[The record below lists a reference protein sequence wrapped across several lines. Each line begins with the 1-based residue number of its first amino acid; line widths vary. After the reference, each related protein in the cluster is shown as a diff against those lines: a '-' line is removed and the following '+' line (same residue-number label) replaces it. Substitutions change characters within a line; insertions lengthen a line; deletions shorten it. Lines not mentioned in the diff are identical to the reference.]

1 MDITGQQWTELDNKW
16 RVPRISENV
25 PTIGLSRSLVRG
37 DAVSY
42 QSQRSLSLRKQHVQR
57 IGPPRTGTV
66 LIVLNPVKSWRHF
79 AVGSSLVIAP
89 GLVALG
95 LLGGGIH
102 EERDEAKQIVVA
114 PDGNGGIRITEI
126 ADADFG
132 TTERHGYQRIIPND
146 FGEPTDIVVRAP
158 HASDKVYVNPDSYQ
172 TTIRIG
178 DPNITYTGQHRY
190 ELAFTLPNAR
200 IDTGQLALDLYDG
213 QTDYSTGRLE
223 IVVTGFELTDPL
235 CNTGDYG
242 DVGGCELVREGDVYR
257 AVIEPLPPHQ
267 YVTIGGTIT
276 AFPEPA
282 TVAAPPLP
290 TRREDH
296 STEWALGLGALGAL
310 AAGGGFVTA
319 QRLGRNQVAGSN
331 AADAAYAAGS
341 AHLVSD
347 AALDDMA
354 TTEFEAPRGIRPW
367 QGNML
372 LTEKVG
378 FATVSAWFSDLIAQE
393 YLTLSG
399 SSPQMLSAG
408 PNAEKAPPALY
419 DDIKKLFDV
428 KGELQM
434 GKYQPKLASLWS
446 RVLKDQT
453 KEAASSGWWT
463 KFPPGT
469 RARYPKLLT
478 GVVVIAIAVLL
489 ISVMQ
494 HWLRAWPAAI
504 AAAIAIPAML
514 AGKVYRPLLP
524 VRSAEGSALA
534 LRAESFRR
542 FLQASEGKHVDWA
555 WKNGLLREYSAWAV
569 ALGAADAWGRAIANS
584 TVPPPEAALQSMPIL
599 VHTNSTDWSR
609 SHTRITT
616 SSSSGSHSSSSFSGG
631 FSGGG
636 GGGGSSSHW

>member
-1 MDITGQQWTELDNKW
+1 M
-16 RVPRISENV
+16 
-25 PTIGLSRSLVRG
+25 
-37 DAVSY
+37 
-42 QSQRSLSLRKQHVQR
+42 RKQHVQR

-79 AVGSSLVIAP
+79 AVGCSLVVAP
-89 GLVALG
+89 GLAAAG

-102 EERDEAKQIVVA
+102 EERYEAKQIVVM
-114 PDGNGGIRITEI
+114 PDGNGGLRITEI
-126 ADADFG
+126 VDDDFG
-132 TTERHGYQRIIPND
+132 TTERHGYQRLIPND
-146 FGEPTDIVVRAP
+146 FGEPQDIVVRAP
-158 HASDKVYVNPDSYQ
+158 HASDDVFVIPESGDQ
-172 TTIRIG
+172 TLIRIG
-178 DPNITYTGQHRY
+178 DPDITYTGQHRY
-190 ELAFTLPNAR
+190 ELSYTLPNAR
-200 IDTGQLALDLYDG
+200 ISSGQLALDLSDD
-213 QTDYSTGRLE
+213 QTDLETGRFE
-223 IVVTGFELTDPL
+223 IIVTGFELTNPL

-242 DVGGCELVREGDVYR
+242 AVGGCELVRDGDVYR

-276 AFPEPA
+276 AFTEPV
-282 TVAAPPLP
+282 TVEAPPLP

-319 QRLGRNQVAGSN
+319 RRLGRNEVAGSN

-341 AHLVSD
+341 AHLVTD

-378 FATVSAWFSDLIAQE
+378 IDTVSAWFSDLLAQE
-393 YLTLSG
+393 YVTLSG
-399 SSPQMLSAG
+399 KSPQTLTIG

-419 DDIKKLFDV
+419 DDIRKLFEV
-428 KGELQM
+428 NGELQM
-434 GKYQPKLASLWS
+434 GKYQPKLASLWN
-446 RVLKDQT
+446 RVLKDQR
-453 KEAASSGWWT
+453 KEAESSGWWS

-469 RARYPKLLT
+469 RGRYPKLLT
-478 GVVVIAIAVLL
+478 GIVIVALAVLVV
-489 ISVMQ
+489 SAMQ

-504 AAAIAIPAML
+504 AAAFAIPAL
-514 AGKVYRPLLP
+514 SAGKVYRPLLP

-569 ALGAADAWGRAIANS
+569 ALGAADAWGRAIASS
-584 TVPPPEAALQSMPIL
+584 TVPPPEAALQSMPIW
-599 VHTNSTDWSR
+599 VHTNSTDWNR

-616 SSSSGSHSSSSFSGG
+616 SSSSSHSSSSSSFSGG

-636 GGGGSSSHW
+636 GGGGSSSNW